1 MSLPRTEPEA
11 VQAATLPPAT
21 FERLRGLY
29 LIGLAALA
37 LPGVLIGVPLGF
49 ALSPR
54 WPTYIVWLLWSVA
67 LGCALLTLWLAWRQ
81 ARQVLPGSKLSAAV
95 LVASA
100 PAVPLLMACA
110 LWRSGLAL
118 LILLPLAMLGF
129 GAGWA
134 MLRSWA
140 AQR

>member
-1 MSLPRTEPEA
+1 MSLPRTEPKA
-11 VQAATLPPAT
+11 VQASKPPPAT
-21 FERLRGLY
+21 FKRLRGLY
-29 LIGLAALA
+29 LLGLAALA
-37 LPGVLIGVPLGF
+37 LPGVLIGMPLGF
-49 ALSPR
+49 ALQPR
-54 WPTYIVWLLWSVA
+54 WPAFILWLLFGVA
-67 LGCALLTLWLAWRQ
+67 LFCSLLTLWLSWRQ
-81 ARQVLPGSKLSAAV
+81 ARRTLPGSKLSAAV